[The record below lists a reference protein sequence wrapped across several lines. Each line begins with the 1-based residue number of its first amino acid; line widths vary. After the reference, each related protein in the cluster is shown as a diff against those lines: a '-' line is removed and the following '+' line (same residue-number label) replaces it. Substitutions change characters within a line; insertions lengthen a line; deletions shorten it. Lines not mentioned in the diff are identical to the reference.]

1 MKQSIKKYLSGSLK
15 NRVGNKLP
23 TLRLFIILFLANVA
37 YADDIS
43 NTNNYLPNGKYRLF
57 GSGRGEVHNI
67 DNQIR
72 LHGQLSQQAGNLH
85 IQTSLYQGNLSY
97 QQHFHNHGHSVHSP
111 FENKAQRNFSAKKG
125 SIVQGGATLTDLS
138 VTGYEIHPADAYD
151 GEQGGGYPLPTGA
164 RDEYLYEVNGKEVSV
179 KVVALDKLPN
189 KTHDNQLLRKAG
201 IDPAKY
207 EQPQNND
214 ERVQI
219 ERLTY
224 TNNTSSN
231 ANNFFYS
238 NLSELGR
245 NGQGWNTAE
254 IRQPEPL
261 LNNPTVKKD
270 SNDVSVNQ
278 HFASPVTIVI
288 PPSSVRF
295 GRIIPA
301 TKWAPQVPY
310 DPNAP
315 IVVNRQFASPKPAA
329 ETFPY
334 DRLTTLKLPFEN
346 DKKSQGNTANNNQ
359 NDYDNPP
366 ILGYY
371 DDGDDSAHSDN
382 EDYDYNYGYNYGYDD
397 DDYYGG
403 NHQNQQQPDTAENKS
418 SFEDDIL
425 ALCLSPPPPFTEY
438 DDGTKNNTNTA
449 NNYPTQNNDDW
460 QAEKWDNDSPFNVNK
475 AELAVELGNLVNEGV
490 LSLATRNKLL
500 IKSDDAAIPAAIA
513 SGDVDYIATAANIS
527 PAEAEALLSRL
538 TAKGGSKAGN
548 AGKNVAKNTP
558 TTSGGT
564 IYVDSKGNAIPTLKG
579 GSISGSPDGKFIQV
593 RDQNGKLT
601 GARIDG
607 GHNSATHPDPRAQ
620 TGHAHVPGVTNNDG
634 TPWLPIKQ

>member
-15 NRVGNKLP
+15 HIVLTGVLG
-23 TLRLFIILFLANVA
+23 LSVHFS
-37 YADDIS
+37 YADDIT

-57 GSGRGEVHNI
+57 GSGRGEVQNI

-97 QQHFHNHGHSVHSP
+97 QQHFHNHGHREHSP

-189 KTHDNQLLRKAG
+189 KTNDNQLLQKAG

-224 TNNTSSN
+224 TNNTSRN
-231 ANNFFYS
+231 ANNLFYS
-238 NLSELGR
+238 NLGELGR
-245 NGQGWNTAE
+245 NGQGWNTVE

-261 LNNPTVKKD
+261 LNNSTVKKD
-270 SNDVSVNQ
+270 SNDVSVNK
-278 HFASPVTIVI
+278 HFVNPVIIVI
-288 PPSSVRF
+288 PPPSTRF
-295 GRIIPA
+295 GGIIHHA
-301 TKWAPQVPY
+301 KWIPY
-310 DPNAP
+310 DPNTP
-315 IVVNRQFASPKPAA
+315 IVVNRQFASPKPV
-329 ETFPY
+329 EKSFPY
-334 DRLTTLKLPFEN
+334 ERLAEIKLPFEN

-359 NDYDNPP
+359 NDYDNPS

-371 DDGDDSAHSDN
+371 DDGDDSAHSDD
-382 EDYDYNYGYNYGYDD
+382 EDYGYNYGYDD

-403 NHQNQQQPDTAENKS
+403 NHQNQQQPDTAENKN

-425 ALCLSPPPPFTEY
+425 ALRLSPPLTGY
-438 DDGTKNNTNTA
+438 QGNDDNGTQSA
-449 NNYPTQNNDDW
+449 NNYPTNQTVEDDYDRLIEDFHNGTVGVAELSAALGSIATDILTSGKGRSDNSVDSTLKLALAGDEKAINNLEAASEITAAQANVLRKAATNKQIDDILKNTNKGRKTSGRAT
-460 QAEKWDNDSPFNVNK
+460 QYEKSGDFDSALNDFYSLNPTNVQKRDNGTITGTLPDGRNVNVRPQSSGK
-475 AELAVELGNLVNEGV
+475 NNQGQ
-490 LSLATRNKLL
+490 
-500 IKSDDAAIPAAIA
+500 A
-513 SGDVDYIATAANIS
+513 SGY
-527 PAEAEALLSRL
+527 
-538 TAKGGSKAGN
+538 
-548 AGKNVAKNTP
+548 
-558 TTSGGT
+558 
-564 IYVDSKGNAIPTLKG
+564 PTLE
-579 GSISGSPDGKFIQV
+579 I
-593 RDQNGKLT
+593 QNGKNKT
-601 GARIDG
+601 KIRYGDF
-607 GHNSATHPDPRAQ
+607 
-620 TGHAHVPGVTNNDG
+620 
-634 TPWLPIKQ
+634 

>member
-37 YADDIS
+37 YAQDIAK
-43 NTNNYLPNGKYRLF
+43 TENYLPNGKYRLF

-97 QQHFHNHGHSVHSP
+97 QQHFHNHGHRQHAP

-189 KTHDNQLLRKAG
+189 KINDNQLLREAG

-207 EQPQNND
+207 EQPQTTDN
-214 ERVQI
+214 RTQI
-219 ERLTY
+219 ERI
-224 TNNTSSN
+224 SF
-231 ANNFFYS
+231 ANNQ
-238 NLSELGR
+238 NNINELSDLSQSTNSWE
-245 NGQGWNTAE
+245 NAQ
-254 IRQPEPL
+254 IRQPESL
-261 LNNPTVKKD
+261 LHNPKFSAPMT
-270 SNDVSVNQ
+270 SV
-278 HFASPVTIVI
+278 
-288 PPSSVRF
+288 
-295 GRIIPA
+295 
-301 TKWAPQVPY
+301 
-310 DPNAP
+310 AP
-315 IVVNRQFASPKPAA
+315 IVYEIPSSSTRLTDEYGFRITIPRYKMTLGTPNANNKNGVMTSVVRKVIVTPSPYTYFKSH
-329 ETFPY
+329 PY
-334 DRLTTLKLPFEN
+334 DSPLLGNNHSSGSSSQSNSGSNNKQN
-346 DKKSQGNTANNNQ
+346 NHQGN
-359 NDYDNPP
+359 DDNP
-366 ILGYY
+366 IIFGYY
-371 DDGDDSAHSDN
+371 DDGDDYAHSDD
-382 EDYDYNYGYNYGYDD
+382 EDYGYNYGYDN

-425 ALCLSPPPPFTEY
+425 ALRLSPPPPFTEY

-460 QAEKWDNDSPFNVNK
+460 QAEKWDSPVDWNMAEIAIGIGSVANDLLNIANKGRLGDLSPDVLKRNAALGDLNSINNLEAASEITATQANALRK
-475 AELAVELGNLVNEGV
+475 AA
-490 LSLATRNKLL
+490 
-500 IKSDDAAIPAAIA
+500 
-513 SGDVDYIATAANIS
+513 
-527 PAEAEALLSRL
+527 
-538 TAKGGSKAGN
+538 
-548 AGKNVAKNTP
+548 AGKPITLNNGYY
-558 TTSGGT
+558 S
-564 IYVDSKGNAIPTLKG
+564 VDGMK
-579 GSISGSPDGKFIQV
+579 ISQQYYEKLWSNGRPAPFIQAQEVLNSNPKVSPDRMTGFNRYEGAGLEMIYNPKTGEIWHIQPM
-593 RDQNGKLT
+593 K
-601 GARIDG
+601 
-607 GHNSATHPDPRAQ
+607 
-620 TGHAHVPGVTNNDG
+620 
-634 TPWLPIKQ
+634 

>member
-1 MKQSIKKYLSGSLK
+1 MKLSIKKYLSGSLK
-15 NRVGNKLP
+15 HIVLTAVLGLS
-23 TLRLFIILFLANVA
+23 LHFS
-37 YADDIS
+37 YADDIT

-57 GSGRGEVHNI
+57 GSGRGEVQNI

-125 SIVQGGATLTDLS
+125 SIVQGGSTLTDLS

-151 GEQGGGYPLPTGA
+151 GEQGGGYPTPTGA

-179 KVVALDKLPN
+179 KVVALDKLPSKAN
-189 KTHDNQLLRKAG
+189 DNQLLRQAG

-245 NGQGWNTAE
+245 NGQGWNTVE

-261 LNNPTVKKD
+261 LDNSTVKKD
-270 SNDVSVNQ
+270 SNDVSSVNK
-278 HFASPVTIVI
+278 HFKNPVIIVI
-288 PPSSVRF
+288 PSSSTRF
-295 GRIIPA
+295 GSVIHHA
-301 TKWAPQVPY
+301 KLTPQVPY

-315 IVVNRQFASPKPAA
+315 IVVNRQFASPKPVA

-346 DKKSQGNTANNNQ
+346 DKKSQGNTTNDNQ

-366 ILGYY
+366 IFGYY
-371 DDGDDSAHSDN
+371 DDGDDYTHSDD
-382 EDYDYNYGYNYGYDD
+382 EDYSYNYGHDD
-397 DDYYGG
+397 DDYYGS

-425 ALCLSPPPPFTEY
+425 ALRLSPPPPITEY
-438 DDGTKNNTNTA
+438 DDGTKNDTNTA
-449 NNYPTQNNDDW
+449 NNYPTQNNDNG
-460 QAEKWDNDSPFNVNK
+460 QAEKWDSPLDLNK
-475 AELAVELGNLVNEGV
+475 AELAAELGNLVNEGV

-500 IKSDDAAIPAAIA
+500 IKSDDAAIPAALK
-513 SGDVDYIATAANIS
+513 SGDPDVIGAVLPDIS
-527 PAEAEALLSRL
+527 PAEAEALSKLA
-538 TAKGGSKAGN
+538 TKKAGSKADDVYPN
-548 AGKNVAKNTP
+548 APLGSSRNQMNQPKNPDYQPVRNTP
-558 TTSGGT
+558 TNIGGRDYSKHALDRMQDRGILPSVVENT
-564 IYVDSKGNAIPTLKG
+564 IKNGSKTA
-579 GSISGSPDGKFIQV
+579 Q
-593 RDQNGKLT
+593 
-601 GARIDG
+601 DG
-607 GHNSATHPDPRAQ
+607 GKIQYYDPVNNVTVITNKNGGVVTTHY
-620 TGHAHVPGVTNNDG
+620 GKH
-634 TPWLPIKQ
+634 